1 MLKCFGKLAS
11 MKATAKTRSIGGIV
25 MPVPFY
31 RTIKQSKEKGFVR
44 TASMVLV
51 LSLRFILEHL
61 KYFPENTI
69 VEVNN
74 SKMFLLPR
82 KGAIHRE
89 LFSYKKREPI
99 CTNYLMHSGI
109 LKEGDVV
116 LDIGANIGYYV
127 LVEAQL
133 VGKSGKVYAV
143 EPVCSNFEL
152 LQKNVQLNSF
162 KNVSTFQFA
171 FGEKDT
177 KSEIYVSDK
186 SNLCAMNRNAVGGK
200 IISAQEVCVETVDTF
215 FKDKAPPNLIRMDV
229 EGYEYEIIKGMAK
242 TLKGNIKILAELH
255 PLRCYIDPE
264 KMDELFQVLEQN
276 NFTVRFVVF
285 EDKVVENRIVRF
297 LLKKAGDKLPI
308 VASNISM
315 QELKKLI
322 EDNPG
327 VASPNV
333 VFEKQISPD

>member
-1 MLKCFGKLAS
+1 
-11 MKATAKTRSIGGIV
+11 

-31 RTIKQSKEKGFVR
+31 RTIKQAKKEGFSKTVSEI
-44 TASMVLV
+44 LV
-51 LSLRFILEHL
+51 LSLRRILAIFANL
-61 KYFPENTI
+61 KYIPENAI

-82 KGAIHRE
+82 KRDINLD

-99 CTNYLMHSGI
+99 CTTYLMHSSI

-127 LVEAQL
+127 LVESQL
-133 VGKSGKVYAV
+133 VGKSGQVYAV
-143 EPVCSNFEL
+143 EPVLNSFN
-152 LQKNVQLNSF
+152 QMKKNVQLNNF
-162 KNVSTFQFA
+162 KNVSMFQFA
-171 FGEKDT
+171 FGEKDE
-177 KSEIYVSDK
+177 KSEICVSDK
-186 SNLCAMNRNAVGGK
+186 SNLCTMNRNAVVGK
-200 IISAQEVCVETVDTF
+200 FVRAQEVSVETVDTF

-229 EGYEYEIIKGMAK
+229 EGWEYQIIKGMAK
-242 TLKGNIKILAELH
+242 TLKGNVKILVELH
-255 PLRCYIDPE
+255 PRPPYLDAE
-264 KMDELFQVLEQN
+264 KMDEIFQILEQN

-285 EDKVVENRIVRF
+285 ENKIVENRIVRF

-308 VASNISM
+308 VASHISV

-327 VASPNV
+327 VGSPNV

>member
-1 MLKCFGKLAS
+1 MLNCFGKMAS
-11 MKATAKTRSIGGIV
+11 MKVAAKTWSRGGIV
-25 MPVPFY
+25 IPVPFY
-31 RTIKQSKEKGFVR
+31 RTIRQAKEKGFVS
-44 TASMVLV
+44 TASMLLV
-51 LSLRFILEHL
+51 LSLRRILANL
-61 KYFPENTI
+61 KYIPENTI

-74 SKMFLLPR
+74 SKMFLLPK

-99 CTNYLMHSGI
+99 CTNYVMYSGI

-127 LVEAQL
+127 LVESQL

-143 EPVCSNFEL
+143 EPVRSNFEL
-152 LQKNVQLNSF
+152 LERNVQLNNF

-200 IISAQEVCVETVDTF
+200 IISAQEVCVETVDAF

-255 PLRCYIDPE
+255 PLRRYLDPE
-264 KMDELFQVLEQN
+264 KMDEIFQILEQN
-276 NFTVRFVVF
+276 NFRVSFVVF

-297 LLKKAGDKLPI
+297 LLKKAGNKLPI

-315 QELKKLI
+315 QELKKLV
-322 EDNPG
+322 EVNRG
-327 VASPNV
+327 LASPNV
-333 VFEKQISPD
+333 VFEKHISPD

>member
-1 MLKCFGKLAS
+1 
-11 MKATAKTRSIGGIV
+11 MKVTAKNRRRGSIVITL
-25 MPVPFY
+25 PFY
-31 RTIKQSKEKGFVR
+31 RTIKLAKKEGFSKTV
-44 TASMVLV
+44 SMILV
-51 LSLRFILEHL
+51 LSLRRIIEILANL
-61 KYFPENTI
+61 RYIPENAI

-82 KGAIHRE
+82 KGDINRD

-127 LVEAQL
+127 LVESQL
-133 VGKSGKVYAV
+133 VGKSGQVYAV
-143 EPVCSNFEL
+143 EPVLTNFNL
-152 LQKNVQLNSF
+152 LEKNVQLNNF
-162 KNVSTFQFA
+162 KNVSMFQFA
-171 FGEKDT
+171 FGEKDE
-177 KSEIYVSDK
+177 KSEIYVSDQ
-186 SNLCAMNRNAVGGK
+186 SNLCTMNRNAVVGK
-200 IISAQEVCVETVDTF
+200 FVGAQEVSVETVDTF

-229 EGYEYEIIKGMAK
+229 EGWEYQIIKGMAK
-242 TLKGNIKILAELH
+242 TLKGNVKILVELH
-255 PLRCYIDPE
+255 PWPYLDTE
-264 KMDELFQVLEQN
+264 KMDEIFQILEQN

-285 EDKVVENRIVRF
+285 ENKIVENRIVRF

-308 VASNISM
+308 VASNISV

-327 VASPNV
+327 VGSPNV
-333 VFEKQISPD
+333 VFEKQMSPD